1 MKLTDIKILSSSKFF
16 QFSNISIKV
25 VYLLWFICDYHI
37 NFFSIFFANSSAQT
51 NSFTN
56 FCITSST
63 INQRWMPSVDIIMLS
78 QQNESCTNCIISIIT
93 VSYTHLTLPT
103 ICSVQISVVA
113 VSLKKK
119 NIQE

>member
-25 VYLLWFICDYHI
+25 VYLLWNSSCTNNRQFICDYHI

-63 INQRWMPSVDIIMLS
+63 INQRWMPSVDIIMS
-78 QQNESCTNCIISIIT
+78 

>member
-63 INQRWMPSVDIIMLS
+63 INQRWMPSVDIIMS
-78 QQNESCTNCIISIIT
+78 